1 MEKKLIECRTGCCL
15 RRTLAAGRFSEDR
28 CWGTMKMNDETV
40 KGLLRKAGLKVTNQR
55 MMVLDIIASHPA
67 EHLTA
72 EEIYDLAKVNSPEIG
87 LATIYRTVQ
96 VLLDLHVIDKVTF
109 DDGFT
114 RYELN
119 GEESASGHRHH
130 HAICTGCGK
139 VYSLESDL
147 LDSLEEE
154 VMEKLGFLV
163 MNHEVKLYGLCSECR
178 KNEEKKKEV
187 MNREEREK

>member
-1 MEKKLIECRTGCCL
+1 MEKKLIEYRTGCCL
-15 RRTLAAGRFSEDR
+15 RRTLATGRHSEDR

-130 HAICTGCGK
+130 LHRLRKGVFPGIRPFGQPGRRGHGETGLSRDEPRGEA
-139 VYSLESDL
+139 LRTL
-147 LDSLEEE
+147 Q
-154 VMEKLGFLV
+154 
-163 MNHEVKLYGLCSECR
+163 
-178 KNEEKKKEV
+178 
-187 MNREEREK
+187 

>member
-1 MEKKLIECRTGCCL
+1 MLGKETDRIQDRLLSAQNAGSRKGFGGQMLGDNEDE
-15 RRTLAAGRFSEDR
+15 RRNG
-28 CWGTMKMNDETV
+28 

-163 MNHEVKLYGLCSECR
+163 TNHEVKLYGLCSECR
-178 KNEEKKKEV
+178 KKNEKKEV

>member
-119 GEESASGHRHH
+119 GE
-130 HAICTGCGK
+130 GK
-139 VYSLESDL
+139 RGRDTATTMPSVPAA
-147 LDSLEEE
+147 
-154 VMEKLGFLV
+154 
-163 MNHEVKLYGLCSECR
+163 
-178 KNEEKKKEV
+178 
-187 MNREEREK
+187 ERCIPWNQTFWTVWKRRLWRNWAFS

>member
-1 MEKKLIECRTGCCL
+1 MEKKLIEYRTGCCL
-15 RRTLAAGRFSEDR
+15 RRTLAAGRDSEDR

-119 GEESASGHRHH
+119 GEESASGDT
-130 HAICTGCGK
+130 ATTMPPAPAAGK
-139 VYSLESDL
+139 VYSLESD
-147 LDSLEEE
+147 
-154 VMEKLGFLV
+154 FWTA
-163 MNHEVKLYGLCSECR
+163 
-178 KNEEKKKEV
+178 
-187 MNREEREK
+187 

>member
-1 MEKKLIECRTGCCL
+1 
-15 RRTLAAGRFSEDR
+15 
-28 CWGTMKMNDETV
+28 MNDETV

-55 MMVLDIIASHPA
+55 MIVLDIIASHPA

-147 LDSLEEE
+147 LDSLEAE

-178 KNEEKKKEV
+178 KNEEKKKSCHGYLYTQV
-187 MNREEREK
+187 WSSCP

>member
-1 MEKKLIECRTGCCL
+1 MGFFLRSDTPIKEQCTSICIRCCKFQIV
-15 RRTLAAGRFSEDR
+15 GHHQDR
-28 CWGTMKMNDETV
+28 
-40 KGLLRKAGLKVTNQR
+40 
-55 MMVLDIIASHPA
+55 
-67 EHLTA
+67 
-72 EEIYDLAKVNSPEIG
+72 

-163 MNHEVKLYGLCSECR
+163 TNHEVKLYGLCSECR
-178 KNEEKKKEV
+178 TKNENKKEV

>member
-119 GEESASGHRHH
+119 GEESAS
-130 HAICTGCGK
+130 
-139 VYSLESDL
+139 
-147 LDSLEEE
+147 
-154 VMEKLGFLV
+154 
-163 MNHEVKLYGLCSECR
+163 
-178 KNEEKKKEV
+178 
-187 MNREEREK
+187 

>member
-1 MEKKLIECRTGCCL
+1 
-15 RRTLAAGRFSEDR
+15 
-28 CWGTMKMNDETV
+28 MNDETV

-119 GEESASGHRHH
+119 VEESASGHRHH

-147 LDSLEEE
+147 LDSLEDIFIGYVANDIGIGIVQFVCKSIAREQCQ
-154 VMEKLGFLV
+154 
-163 MNHEVKLYGLCSECR
+163 YCSQ
-178 KNEEKKKEV
+178 KVYIKSFHL
-187 MNREEREK
+187 

>member
-1 MEKKLIECRTGCCL
+1 MEKKLIEYRTGCCL
-15 RRTLAAGRFSEDR
+15 RRTLAAGRDSEDR

-96 VLLDLHVIDKVTF
+96 VLLDLHVVDLEVT
-109 DDGFT
+109 G
-114 RYELN
+114 
-119 GEESASGHRHH
+119 
-130 HAICTGCGK
+130 
-139 VYSLESDL
+139 V
-147 LDSLEEE
+147 
-154 VMEKLGFLV
+154 
-163 MNHEVKLYGLCSECR
+163 
-178 KNEEKKKEV
+178 
-187 MNREEREK
+187 

>member
-1 MEKKLIECRTGCCL
+1 MLGDE
-15 RRTLAAGRFSEDR
+15 
-28 CWGTMKMNDETV
+28 KMNDETV

-55 MMVLDIIASHPA
+55 MIVLDIIASHPA

-139 VYSLESDL
+139 VYSLDQGPFRQPGGGSDG
-147 LDSLEEE
+147 ET
-154 VMEKLGFLV
+154 
-163 MNHEVKLYGLCSECR
+163 GLSRDEPR
-178 KNEEKKKEV
+178 GKAL
-187 MNREEREK
+187 RTLQ

>member
-1 MEKKLIECRTGCCL
+1 MLGDE
-15 RRTLAAGRFSEDR
+15 
-28 CWGTMKMNDETV
+28 KMNDETV

-55 MMVLDIIASHPA
+55 MIVLDIIASHPA

-147 LDSLEEE
+147 LDSLEAE
-154 VMEKLGFLV
+154 VMEKLDFLV